1 MLCYCV
7 TRWVALHFLRGGF
20 QEITGVSVGRH
31 QESFPCHL
39 RIEYDNPR
47 GTVFE
52 AIRNM
57 REFFCCCCCGAV
69 RLRFVYDHSLWP
81 SQPRELL
88 PGGFPQQ
95 RGPLY
100 LHHKTRAAD
109 TDRDDAYSACTEVNN
124 G

>member
-1 MLCYCV
+1 MTIHVVLCLKQLETCENSSAV
-7 TRWVALHFLRGGF
+7 VA
-20 QEITGVSVGRH
+20 VGRCA
-31 QESFPCHL
+31 FGL
-39 RIEYDNPR
+39 
-47 GTVFE
+47 
-52 AIRNM
+52 
-57 REFFCCCCCGAV
+57 FC
-69 RLRFVYDHSLWP
+69 DDSLWP